1 MTGKQPSSPQEI
13 VYEIVSA
20 IPAGKVM
27 TYGQIAFAGGI
38 KNPRHVGRYLHQNPD
53 PDNIPCHRVVNA
65 KGELAGAFAFGGA
78 ETQRKLLEAEG
89 VEFIQGKVNL
99 LKDRWNP

>member
-1 MTGKQPSSPQEI
+1 
-13 VYEIVSA
+13 
-20 IPAGKVM
+20 M
-27 TYGQIAFAGGI
+27 TYGQIALAGGI

-78 ETQRKLLEAEG
+78 ETQRKLLESEG
-89 VEFIQGKVNL
+89 VEFVNNKVIL
-99 LKDRWNP
+99 EQHLVKEAYA

>member
-1 MTGKQPSSPQEI
+1 
-13 VYEIVSA
+13 
-20 IPAGKVM
+20 M
-27 TYGQIAFAGGI
+27 TYGQIALAGGI

-89 VEFIQGKVNL
+89 VNL
-99 LKDRWNP
+99 DSGRVDLSKYRLGNDL